1 MQSEVKERLIYELSN
16 GICRFPAAVDL
27 NITFID
33 SHQEKKTGK
42 VLDVITGTKGTW
54 TFHVENFHG
63 DFGPET
69 RFIPLATNYHFAHKC
84 QTQKP
89 KGRDYTTIQACTDA
103 KLQIGPG
110 SRYGFTCPFYIEVE
124 EGVFKKGD
132 SFTVTV
138 GDRSCGS
145 KGSETYWTV
154 TEGTVYL
161 FIEKEDRIETSD
173 YPPVKI
179 FGKPHPEVRY
189 IRTILPTVAAPK
201 EEFDVTVGVYDRNSN
216 IIEDFSGTVI
226 LEGTDGFQGL
236 KDRLFFTKADRGTVK
251 IKGISC
257 REEGVKRITARLE
270 EGRQGYLSNPLKVMK
285 NPPYRIYWGDLHA
298 HGRGDRSMYIMS
310 ANTEKMNPRNRHYQ
324 AHEQCALDFCAV
336 GPMSLP
342 RINAQEIWDEYKAA
356 CRDYDKE
363 NRYVPFL
370 CYESHPEQREGDRQI
385 IFKSLDEPLP
395 PPYETPLKEVEGVYG
410 KRDDVIM
417 EVHIG
422 GSTPKWDTYDCSMDR
437 MVEVISGFGNAEWLM
452 QKALGLGKKFSVCG
466 CTDLHAGLL
475 GGPRAVE
482 PGRGRNGKILYQRDS
497 AYGSGPLTASLSSIL
512 SREQIWASFLEGR
525 TYAVSGARIYVDFA
539 WNGRRFG
546 ETVPVENENRFRL
559 CCHGADILERIDI
572 ICGARVVRSYRP
584 EKLDF
589 ETEDVIS
596 SSSLFGEWIYV
607 RVRQKDEHYAITTP
621 IRFETGMEKWN
632 EGVCRFDPDT
642 KEQAAKYL
650 PDLMEYLEHNEDI
663 NKWKDI
669 KPLAT
674 VKQENSV
681 CALFTGKYEN
691 TPVTLRWFYEFEMPK

>member
-285 NPPYRIYWGDLHA
+285 N
-298 HGRGDRSMYIMS
+298 
-310 ANTEKMNPRNRHYQ
+310 
-324 AHEQCALDFCAV
+324 
-336 GPMSLP
+336 
-342 RINAQEIWDEYKAA
+342 
-356 CRDYDKE
+356 
-363 NRYVPFL
+363 
-370 CYESHPEQREGDRQI
+370 
-385 IFKSLDEPLP
+385 
-395 PPYETPLKEVEGVYG
+395 
-410 KRDDVIM
+410 
-417 EVHIG
+417 
-422 GSTPKWDTYDCSMDR
+422 
-437 MVEVISGFGNAEWLM
+437 
-452 QKALGLGKKFSVCG
+452 
-466 CTDLHAGLL
+466 
-475 GGPRAVE
+475 
-482 PGRGRNGKILYQRDS
+482 
-497 AYGSGPLTASLSSIL
+497 
-512 SREQIWASFLEGR
+512 
-525 TYAVSGARIYVDFA
+525 
-539 WNGRRFG
+539 
-546 ETVPVENENRFRL
+546 
-559 CCHGADILERIDI
+559 
-572 ICGARVVRSYRP
+572 
-584 EKLDF
+584 
-589 ETEDVIS
+589 
-596 SSSLFGEWIYV
+596 
-607 RVRQKDEHYAITTP
+607 
-621 IRFETGMEKWN
+621 
-632 EGVCRFDPDT
+632 
-642 KEQAAKYL
+642 
-650 PDLMEYLEHNEDI
+650 
-663 NKWKDI
+663 
-669 KPLAT
+669 
-674 VKQENSV
+674 
-681 CALFTGKYEN
+681 
-691 TPVTLRWFYEFEMPK
+691 